1 MGMFDD
7 IRVPVTLLKTCLK
20 PKQFEVIKG
29 TGKKFF
35 FAQTKSFDAVMDT
48 YLIKWKRLYKQDG
61 EDEVFENRT
70 NIVKFHNQV
79 VDKNHNK
86 HWFEFSVNIQ
96 QGKVE
101 KVYLVSHKIETKEEY
116 QKKRR
121 ETIKTINDEAK
132 RRATVKYKVFD
143 FFAGLFERAGA
154 YLRLKTRS

>member
-48 YLIKWKRLYKQDG
+48 YLIKWKRLYKQK
-61 EDEVFENRT
+61 ENEQVFEALT
-70 NIVKFHNQV
+70 LSVKFYNQV
-79 VDKNHNK
+79 IDKKNNK
-86 HWFEFSVNIQ
+86 HWFEFNLDLKK
-96 QGKVE
+96 G
-101 KVYLVSHKIETKEEY
+101 LVSKISLVNHRIQTKEEAD
-116 QKKRR
+116 QKRR
-121 ETIKTINDEAK
+121 ETIQILNNEAK
-132 RRATVKYKVFD
+132 RRSTVKYKVFN
-143 FFAGLFERAGA
+143 FFARLFERAGA

>member
-1 MGMFDD
+1 MFDD

-48 YLIKWKRLYKQDG
+48 YLIKWKRLYKQD
-61 EDEVFENRT
+61 
-70 NIVKFHNQV
+70 
-79 VDKNHNK
+79 KNHNK

-101 KVYLVSHKIETKEEY
+101 KVYLVSHKTESKKEY